1 MTDKKA
7 RVNVDP
13 GLEYPELIIWDLD
26 YPLRFVTDRNT
37 IPLAVD
43 EDGYV

>member
-13 GLEYPELIIWDLD
+13 GLEYPELTIWDHTWIILC
-26 YPLRFVTDRNT
+26 VS
-37 IPLAVD
+37 
-43 EDGYV
+43 